1 MKQTI
6 HLKESE
12 LKKMITESVRKA
24 LKESSFD
31 DEMAVWR
38 ERENSPFFKILRKI
52 EKYVIDLFGTEND
65 EYGISTSPIG
75 YDITEFALDGNMPY
89 TAKKIY
95 RKLENYDMLHNGNRS
110 LDILVNKMMKLAN
123 A

>member
-6 HLKESE
+6 RLKETE
-12 LKKMITESVRKA
+12 LKKIIAESVKKV
-24 LKESSFD
+24 LKESSLD
-31 DEMAVWR
+31 DKMAVWKD
-38 ERENSPFFKILRKI
+38 RENGAFYKILKKI
-52 EKYVIDLFGTEND
+52 EKHVIDLFGTEND